1 MTESD
6 KKRTPFVVLFQGR
19 CGSTYLVEAL
29 AKHSRI
35 RCWKEYFSTLKDRK
49 YSAAEQLDWLDSF
62 YNNPPAECT
71 AVGFKTKLDD
81 VLDLQGFAEALGR
94 YRARVI
100 HLQRRN
106 TIKLTV
112 SFFNAMRLNELT
124 GDWNL
129 YEPGDR
135 PERLNIDL
143 ERFDTWLQ
151 AAERR
156 SEAETAFVTQLGLPT
171 LNVSYEDLLADETR
185 TLHRIMDFLDVDHED
200 VRGDALKVTSND
212 MRDAIENFDELW
224 GRYKGTSY

>member
-1 MTESD
+1 
-6 KKRTPFVVLFQGR
+6 
-19 CGSTYLVEAL
+19 
-29 AKHSRI
+29 
-35 RCWKEYFSTLKDRK
+35 
-49 YSAAEQLDWLDSF
+49 
-62 YNNPPAECT
+62 
-71 AVGFKTKLDD
+71 
-81 VLDLQGFAEALGR
+81 
-94 YRARVI
+94 VI

-224 GRYKGTSY
+224 GRYKGTSYEAMFVE